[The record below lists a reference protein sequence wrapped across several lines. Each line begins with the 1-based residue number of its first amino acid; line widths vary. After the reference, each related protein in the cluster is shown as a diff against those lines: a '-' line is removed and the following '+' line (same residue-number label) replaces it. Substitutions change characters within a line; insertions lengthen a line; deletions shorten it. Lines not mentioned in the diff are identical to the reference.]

1 MFERVRNIES
11 YYPNVFGVKREG
23 YTESDERNIERVG
36 GFVER
41 YGWMYVAYQ
50 YAEFYRINI
59 NEVYEVKL
67 IEFLNYLAF
76 MKDKGEYDMQIAKE
90 QMAVNGVRK

>member
-1 MFERVRNIES
+1 
-11 YYPNVFGVKREG
+11 
-23 YTESDERNIERVG
+23 
-36 GFVER
+36 
-41 YGWMYVAYQ
+41 MYVAYQ